1 MEKKDYEELLTLAMS
16 TGADFAEIYE
26 EEGKRTNYSVLNS
39 ILDGIT
45 SGTSRGIGIR
55 LIKDNDYYYTSTND
69 IRKSNVKKIIKNL
82 IKNIKEKDSNKNIVL
97 NDLEE
102 VYPEIKIPHNSYPIE
117 KKKEFLL
124 NMDKKIRSV
133 SNKISQVSLGILEDD
148 KEYVIANS
156 NGKYIKSR
164 NCVTRYMCLVFAE
177 DNDKKEKE
185 FTDFAQAKGYEILV
199 KVLETQSINAAK
211 VAIEKLDAEDFK
223 GGELP
228 VIIAPGFG
236 AVIFHEACGHGLEA
250 TRVAP
255 KISVFSD
262 DLGKKVA
269 TSKVTLVDDGT
280 IPDVWGTNLIDDE
293 GNPTQKNILIEDGIL
308 KSFLVDELHKNKM
321 NMASNGCGRRENYN
335 YAPTSRMSNTYL
347 KPGTDTFKD
356 MLKGIKLG
364 VYCEKMSGGT
374 VNPATGDF
382 NFAVETARLIEDGKL
397 TKRIKGITL
406 IGNSKEILQNVE
418 MVSSDLELGSGYCGS
433 KSGMIYVTIGQP
445 TIKVSKILVGGKE

>member
-39 ILDGIT
+39 ILDGIA

-69 IRKSNVKKIIKNL
+69 VRKSNVKKIIKNL
-82 IKNIKEKDSNKNIVL
+82 IKNMKEKDSKKNIIL

-102 VYPEIKIPHNSYPIE
+102 VYPEIKIPHDSYPIE

-148 KEYVIANS
+148 KEYLIANS

-164 NCVTRYMCLVFAE
+164 KCVTRYMCSVFAE

-185 FTDFAQAKGYEILV
+185 FTDFAQAKGYEILERD
-199 KVLETQSINAAK
+199 LETQSINAAK

-255 KISVFSD
+255 KISVFSE

-269 TSKVTLVDDGT
+269 TSKVTLIDDGT
-280 IPDVWGTNLIDDE
+280 IPDAWGTNLIDDE
-293 GNPTQKNILIEDGIL
+293 GNPTQKNILIENGVL

-321 NMASNGCGRRENYN
+321 NMSSNGCGRRENYN

-347 KPGTDTFKD
+347 KPGNDMFED
-356 MLKGIKLG
+356 MLKGIKVG

>member
-1 MEKKDYEELLTLAMS
+1 MKKKDYEELLSLAMS

-26 EEGKRTNYSVLNS
+26 EDGKATTYRVLNS
-39 ILDGIT
+39 MLDGISSNT
-45 SGTSRGIGIR
+45 TKGVGIR
-55 LIKDNDYYYTSTND
+55 LIKGNDYYYTSTND
-69 IRKSNVKKIIKNL
+69 IRKTNLIKIIKNL
-82 IKNIKEKDSNKNIVL
+82 IKNINDKNTNQNIVL
-97 NDLEE
+97 NNLEE
-102 VYPEIKIPHNSYPIE
+102 KYPAIEIPHDTYPIE

-124 NMDKKIRSV
+124 DMDKKIRKV

-148 KEYVIANS
+148 KNYLIANS
-156 NGKYIKSR
+156 NGKYIKSK
-164 NCVTRYMCLVFAE
+164 NCVTRYMCSVFAE
-177 DNDKKEKE
+177 ENGKKEKE
-185 FTDFAQAKGYEILV
+185 FTDYAQKQGYEILEND
-199 KVLETQSINAAK
+199 LEAQSIKTAK
-211 VAIEKLDAEDFK
+211 IAIEKLAAEDFK

-250 TRVAP
+250 TSVAP
-255 KISVFSD
+255 KLSVFSN

-269 TSKVTLVDDGT
+269 SSKVTLIDDGT
-280 IPDVWGTNLIDDE
+280 IPNAWGTNLIDDE
-293 GNPTQKNILIEDGIL
+293 GNPTQKKILIEDGIL
-308 KSFLVDELHKNKM
+308 KTYLVDKIHENSM
-321 NMASNGCGRRENYN
+321 NISANGCGRRENYN

-347 KPGTDTFKD
+347 KPGTDTFED

-364 VYCEKMSGGT
+364 VYCERMSGGT

-382 NFAVETARLIEDGKL
+382 NFAVETARLIENGKL

-406 IGNSKEILQNVE
+406 IGNSKDILQNVE
-418 MVSSDLELGSGYCGS
+418 MISSDLELSSGYCGS

>member
-1 MEKKDYEELLTLAMS
+1 MKKKDYEELLSLAMS

-26 EEGKRTNYSVLNS
+26 EDGKTTTYRVLNS
-39 ILDGIT
+39 MLDGISSNT
-45 SGTSRGIGIR
+45 TKGVGIR
-55 LIKDNDYYYTSTND
+55 LIKGNDYYYTSTND
-69 IRKSNVKKIIKNL
+69 IRKTNLIKIIKNL
-82 IKNIKEKDSNKNIVL
+82 IKNINDENTNQNIVL
-97 NDLEE
+97 NNLEE
-102 VYPEIKIPHNSYPIE
+102 KYPAIEIPHDTYPIE

-124 NMDKKIRSV
+124 DMDKKIRKV

-148 KEYVIANS
+148 KNYLIANS
-156 NGKYIKSR
+156 NGKYIKSK
-164 NCVTRYMCLVFAE
+164 NCVTRYMCSVFAE
-177 DNDKKEKE
+177 ENGKKEKE
-185 FTDFAQAKGYEILV
+185 FTDYAQKQGYEILEND
-199 KVLETQSINAAK
+199 LEAQSIKTAK
-211 VAIEKLDAEDFK
+211 IAIEKLAAEDFK

-250 TRVAP
+250 TSVAP
-255 KISVFSD
+255 KLSVFSN

-269 TSKVTLVDDGT
+269 SSKVTLIDDGT
-280 IPDVWGTNLIDDE
+280 IPNAWGTNLIDDE
-293 GNPTQKNILIEDGIL
+293 GNPTQKNILIENGIL
-308 KSFLVDELHKNKM
+308 KSFLVDELNKGKM
-321 NMASNGCGRRENYN
+321 KLPANGCGRRENYN

-347 KPGTDTFKD
+347 KPGTDTFED

-364 VYCEKMSGGT
+364 VYCERMSGGT

-382 NFAVETARLIEDGKL
+382 NFAVETARLIENGKL

-406 IGNSKEILQNVE
+406 IGNSKDILQNVE
-418 MVSSDLELGSGYCGS
+418 MISSDLELSSGYCGS

>member
-82 IKNIKEKDSNKNIVL
+82 IKNIKEKDIKKNIVL

-102 VYPEIKIPHNSYPIE
+102 VYPEIKIPHDSYPIE

-124 NMDKKIRSV
+124 NMDEKIRSV

-164 NCVTRYMCLVFAE
+164 NCVTQYMCSVFAE

-185 FTDFAQAKGYEILV
+185 FTDFAQAKGYEILE
-199 KVLETQSINAAK
+199 KDLETQSINAAK

-347 KPGTDTFKD
+347 KPGTDTFED